1 MITHDT
7 VTVEIYIM
15 FSNLKII
22 LKMIFKMHSLKANLS
37 KFQFLVLRVNNISL
51 LSLIV
56 TNKFIL
62 CSGKV
67 ELMGKTMLIKLNLL
81 NFMPFKRRYFTF
93 EKTKFMT
100 EFLDSQFN
108 YAPLKWMFAD
118 KTLINKILKI
128 HHRSLQ
134 LIYRQ

>member
-1 MITHDT
+1 
-7 VTVEIYIM
+7 
-15 FSNLKII
+15 
-22 LKMIFKMHSLKANLS
+22 MIFKMHSLKANLS

-51 LSLIV
+51 LSLVV

-67 ELMGKTMLIKLNLL
+67 ELLGKTMLIKLNLL